1 MAANNDSW
9 DYSLIQVLASI
20 YIIELGLA
28 QSIVLF
34 CPGSFSIVVDDV
46 KH

>member
-1 MAANNDSW
+1 MAANNDSR
-9 DYSLIQVLASI
+9 DYSFIQVLSSI
-20 YIIELGLA
+20 YFIEFGLA

-34 CPGSFSIVVDDV
+34 CLGSFGIVVDDV